1 MKNKNLI
8 KTNLY
13 ISIVL
18 VIGFVLTAILSY
30 RANYQMSLDNME
42 QVTSLSAE
50 GIYYQVTTR
59 FSKPVNVAQTMAHDS
74 LLVDHLSAEADHL
87 EDEQYIETI
96 RQYLTA
102 YRDKYDFDSVFL
114 ISDFSGRYYNF
125 GGVDRIMTKDNPEN
139 TWYYTL
145 MDSDKSYDLNVDND
159 EVEGA
164 DNQITVFVNCKVRG
178 RDGQVLGI
186 VGVGIRIEHLKE
198 LLKSY
203 EEQYNLETSLVSK
216 DGKVELSTSN
226 SGYENVDWFELNG
239 LQHIRQQVLEW
250 DKDGENRELWSESSL
265 TSLENYYIVTRYIPE
280 LSWNLIVVQNTGRL
294 LQSIH
299 RQFYMTCA
307 ILVLVISVVLAVV
320 TAVIRKF
327 NWQIH
332 TLMEERKNMFQKA
345 TEQMYDNIYELNI
358 TKNGY
363 VGERTAEYFKN
374 LGAEGLPYDQ
384 GLKVIA
390 QTQIKEEFRDG
401 YVDIFSPE
409 NVLRQ
414 YEAGCNHLHY
424 EFMISEN
431 GSSYHW
437 MRIDAYIFFS
447 QEDKCVHMFIYRKN
461 IDKEKKQA
469 IQAQTDEMTGLL
481 NKMATERQIEQLIA
495 DNPGRKYALFF
506 IDIDNFK
513 QVNDRFGHR
522 FGDHCIR
529 CFASIV
535 RRNFREGDVIG
546 RIGGDEFAVF
556 APMSDA
562 GIRWV
567 HKRAQILVSELNTV
581 CEDGTNSWHMSAS
594 MGVSISPE
602 NGRDFNSLYESADRA
617 LYETKKRGK
626 NGYTIASDVEK
637 TE

>member
-42 QVTSLSAE
+42 QITSLSAE

-74 LLVDHLSAEADHL
+74 LLVDHLLVEADHL

-114 ISDFSGRYYNF
+114 ISDISGRYYNF

-186 VGVGIRIEHLKE
+186 VGVGIRIEHLTE

-226 SGYENVDWFELNG
+226 SGYENVDWFELKG

-250 DKDGENRELWSESSL
+250 DKDEENRELWSESRL
-265 TSLENYYIVTRYIPE
+265 TSPENYYIVTRYIPE

-409 NVLRQ
+409 NILRQ

-431 GSSYHW
+431 KSSYHW

-535 RRNFREGDVIG
+535 RQNFREGDVIG

-581 CEDGTNSWHMSAS
+581 CEDGTNSWRMSAS

-626 NGYTIASDVEK
+626 NGYTIASDAEK

>member
-42 QVTSLSAE
+42 QITSLSAE

-74 LLVDHLSAEADHL
+74 LLVDHLLVEADHL

-114 ISDFSGRYYNF
+114 ISDISGRYYNF

-186 VGVGIRIEHLKE
+186 VGVGIRIEHLTE

-250 DKDGENRELWSESSL
+250 NKDEENRELWSESSL

-409 NVLRQ
+409 NILRQ

-437 MRIDAYIFFS
+437 MRIDAYIFYS

-581 CEDGTNSWHMSAS
+581 CEDGTNSWQMSAS

>member
-8 KTNLY
+8 RTNLY

-42 QVTSLSAE
+42 QITSLSAE

-74 LLVDHLSAEADHL
+74 FLVEHLSAESDHL

-114 ISDFSGRYYNF
+114 ISDISGRYYNF
-125 GGVDRIMTKDNPEN
+125 GGVDRIMTKENPEN

-250 DKDGENRELWSESSL
+250 DKDDENRELWSESSL
-265 TSLENYYIVTRYIPE
+265 TSLENHYIVTRYIPE

-384 GLKVIA
+384 GLRVIA

-401 YVDIFSPE
+401 YVNIFSPE
-409 NVLRQ
+409 NILRQ

-437 MRIDAYIFFS
+437 MRIDAYIFYS

-481 NKMATERQIEQLIA
+481 NKTATERQIELLIA

-535 RRNFREGDVIG
+535 RQNFREGDVIG

-562 GIRWV
+562 GILWV

-602 NGRDFNSLYESADRA
+602 NGQDFNSLYESADRA

-626 NGYTIASDVEK
+626 NGYTIASDMEK